1 MWSWLHVVAFYW
13 SSGIRLDLPYHDPIN
28 DFNFLVTIPLKSP
41 LFEIIFPQHSW
52 MLRGNIGYQL
62 SAMHHCRSLHL
73 LLFTSAMCLVIPRTC
88 SECNNWQTNTT
99 AREVYSGLKMM
110 WEMGRTLPTGTSMP
124 TANVSAIGMKPIQ
137 IAHTSLHEHTIQ
149 KMNTSLPYH

>member
-1 MWSWLHVVAFYW
+1 MA
-13 SSGIRLDLPYHDPIN
+13 IR
-28 DFNFLVTIPLKSP
+28 SQQC
-41 LFEIIFPQHSW
+41 IIVG
-52 MLRGNIGYQL
+52 L
-62 SAMHHCRSLHL
+62 LHL
-73 LLFTSAMCLVIPRTC
+73 LLFTSAMCFVIPRTC

-137 IAHTSLHEHTIQ
+137 IAHTSLHEHTSQ
-149 KMNTSLPYH
+149 ELNTSLPYH

>member
-1 MWSWLHVVAFYW
+1 MAT
-13 SSGIRLDLPYHDPIN
+13 SSQQC
-28 DFNFLVTIPLKSP
+28 
-41 LFEIIFPQHSW
+41 IIVG
-52 MLRGNIGYQL
+52 L
-62 SAMHHCRSLHL
+62 LHL

-124 TANVSAIGMKPIQ
+124 TTDVSAMDMTEIYTGC
-137 IAHTSLHEHTIQ
+137 T
-149 KMNTSLPYH
+149 